1 MAKYI
6 TGTYTTTQVLS
17 SPTTDNPATVTSTGL
32 IDVNTTIS
40 SYVGL
45 FGVGGYAWTVTN
57 LGTVESVGY
66 QGIGI
71 DLVSGGSI
79 TNGTIGSP
87 TALIQGPRFG
97 IVITGAAGTVANYGT
112 IESPGTFSYGVFLT
126 AGGSVTNGSVGATGA
141 LIDGG
146 TRGVTIVG
154 DVGTVTNFGTIQST
168 YGVGVR
174 MDVGGSVTNGA
185 SGSTTA
191 LISGVAYGV
200 AIGGTAG
207 TVSNYG
213 TIEAGGTS
221 GVGVSLNAGGS
232 VTNALTGVIDAPS
245 VGIRIQGAAGT
256 VVNHGTIAGTG
267 TSGVGVSL
275 AAGGSVTNGASGSS
289 GGLIT
294 GVANGVY
301 IAGATGTVM
310 NFGTI
315 DPLATTSNG
324 VYLTAGGTVTNGASG
339 ATGALITGYDGVRIS
354 GAAGTIANFGTIES
368 IGTGFGAQAVD
379 LLSGGTITNY
389 GTIRGLGT
397 DASGINAGFATDV
410 IINGATGATGAVI
423 EGWLNGIDQFSSVGT
438 VINFGT
444 VESTN
449 GDAVYLQAGG
459 TVTNYGTAGLIIGST
474 TGVRVGGAAGTVVN
488 SGTIEATVASS
499 VAVYSAVGGT
509 VTNGPSGGTSALIL
523 GVTNGVAI
531 RGTIGTVANYG
542 TINATGTYGAAVYL
556 ADGGS
561 VTNGASGATAALIVG
576 NSNAVAIFFTPG
588 TVTNFATIE
597 SIGSAGYGVVLSAG
611 GSVANFG
618 AILETG
624 TSGAGVRLGAD
635 GTVANSGTIESTGDK
650 GVYFAQGG
658 TITNGTTDATGAS
671 ISGLDTGIRVE
682 NLAGTV
688 TNFATIGLSGTAG
701 AGVLLLAGGSVSNM
715 LTGLIEGQAYG
726 TAAGAGVGI
735 GFASGTVINY
745 GVIDVT
751 GAGYPTAIYLGA
763 GGSVANYGTV
773 SANGGGNGGA
783 IGFALGGT
791 ITNELGGLLEASG
804 NAVVI
809 NGSVGTVVNY
819 GTVRGGVDGV
829 DLKSAGSTVVNY
841 GTITGTTLVGVYL
854 YAGGSATNASTG
866 VIEGRYDGVIA
877 THSAGTVVNFGTII
891 AANGYGSGT
900 GQSCPRWRGHEPAG
914 RID

>member
-79 TNGTIGSP
+79 TNGAISST
-87 TALIQGPRFG
+87 TALIQGRRFG
-97 IVITGAAGTVANYGT
+97 IVITGTAGTVANYGT
-112 IESPGTFSYGVFLT
+112 IETPGTFSYGVFLT

-146 TRGVTIVG
+146 TRSVTIVG

-185 SGSTTA
+185 SGATSA
-191 LISGVAYGV
+191 LISGVADGV
-200 AIGGTAG
+200 K
-207 TVSNYG
+207 
-213 TIEAGGTS
+213 
-221 GVGVSLNAGGS
+221 
-232 VTNALTGVIDAPS
+232 
-245 VGIRIQGAAGT
+245 
-256 VVNHGTIAGTG
+256 
-267 TSGVGVSL
+267 
-275 AAGGSVTNGASGSS
+275 
-289 GGLIT
+289 
-294 GVANGVY
+294 
-301 IAGATGTVM
+301 IAGATGTVV

-354 GAAGTIANFGTIES
+354 GGPGTIVNFGTIES
-368 IGTGFGAQAVD
+368 TGTGFGAQAVD
-379 LLSGGTITNY
+379 LLAGGTVTNY

-397 DASGINAGFATDV
+397 DASGINAGFAADV
-410 IINGATGATGAVI
+410 IINGAIGTTDALI

-658 TITNGTTDATGAS
+658 TITNGTTGATSAS

-745 GVIDVT
+745 GVIDVI
-751 GAGYPTAIYLGA
+751 GGGYPTGIYLGA

-804 NAVVI
+804 NAVVV

-819 GTVRGGVDGV
+819 GTVRGGVDGA
-829 DLKSAGSTVVNY
+829 DLKSAGRTVINY